1 VVDRS
6 LHPAGLRRGVTI
18 AVSLAAAL
26 ALGLTGVS
34 AASAATP
41 AGPTSYPGAVPSWA
55 TAVNDQGA
63 ADPAVTFEAE
73 IYLPLRNAA
82 AAQAL
87 ATVVST
93 PGVGYRAGLSAAQW
107 ISRFAPTKADSDA
120 TVDFLTSNGFTIT
133 AVPASREYVI
143 FRGTADQ
150 FDATFG
156 AGIHRYAHGGTSL
169 LAPSQVPTLP
179 ASIGS
184 KVSGLSL
191 DQARLLTHPDS
202 VKQGDIPGEPDIKT
216 FGRQTAAAPLINA
229 PCSTY
234 YGQKTATVPAAYD
247 GKTVYPTF
255 ICGYTPAQL
264 RSAYGISGLP
274 KSTNGAGQTVAII
287 DAYASPTIVSDV
299 NTYSAAL
306 GEPGLTSATY
316 QQIVPNKS
324 EFSDQEACQE
334 PSGWQSEQT
343 LDVESVHGLA
353 PGAKILY
360 VGGYN
365 CGGGL
370 DVAMS
375 KILDGNLSNIVS
387 NSYGNQG
394 EDVGADVIAGETNL
408 YLQAAGE
415 GIGLYFS
422 SGDSGDET
430 PNGLTPQPDFPA
442 SSPWVTAVGG
452 TSLGVD
458 NNGKIVAETGWGDQL
473 DKIVADPTKP
483 TGLSYKDPLPGSVYG
498 GGAGGGRST
507 VLAQP
512 SYQRGVVPSALA
524 QGMRVVPDIAALADP
539 YTGFLIGIS
548 PINDDSALTT
558 DAFQNQTF
566 GGTSLASP
574 LTAAQIALV
583 QQTTHSRIG
592 FANPTLYAI
601 DRILPASYRD
611 VKPSSGQL
619 ALAYTG
625 AVSGNSYLVSL
636 DLDTSLKTAVKYD
649 DVTGIGGVSFTLLSL
664 VGQGRH

>member
-1 VVDRS
+1 MVDRS
-6 LHPAGLRRGVTI
+6 LHPAGLRRGVTV

-55 TAVNDQGA
+55 TAANDQGA
-63 ADPAVTFEAE
+63 ADPAVTFEGE
-73 IYLPLRNAA
+73 LYLPLRNAA

-87 ATVVST
+87 ATIVST

-107 ISRFAPTKADSDA
+107 ISRFAPSKADSDA
-120 TVDFLTSNGFTIT
+120 LVGFLTGNGFTIS
-133 AVPASREYVI
+133 AVPASREYVV

-150 FDATFG
+150 FNATFG

-169 LAPSQVPTLP
+169 LAPSTVPSLP
-179 ASIGS
+179 ASIAG

-191 DQARLLTHPDS
+191 DQARLLTHPNS
-202 VKQGDIPGEPDIKT
+202 IKQGDLPGQAEPQN
-216 FGRQTAAAPLINA
+216 FGRQAQAAPLVTT
-229 PCSTY
+229 PCSNY
-234 YGQKTATVPAAYD
+234 YGEHTVTVPAAY
-247 GKTVYPTF
+247 GKTQYPTYN
-255 ICGYTPAQL
+255 CGYVPSQL

-274 KSTNGAGQTVAII
+274 ASQNGAGQTVAII

-316 QQIVPNKS
+316 QQIVPTP
-324 EFSDQEACQE
+324 DQFVDKEACQE
-334 PSGWQSEQT
+334 PSGWQPEQT

-375 KILDGNLSNIVS
+375 KVLDGNLSNIVS
-387 NSYGNQG
+387 NSYGDLG

-422 SGDSGDET
+422 SGDNGDET
-430 PNGLTPQPDFPA
+430 PNGLAAQPDFPA
-442 SSPWVTAVGG
+442 SSPWVTSVGG
-452 TSLGVD
+452 TSLGID
-458 NNGKIVAETGWGDQL
+458 QHGKIAMETGWGDTL
-473 DKIVADPTKP
+473 DKIVANPTAP
-483 TGLSYKDPLPGSVYG
+483 GGLGYIAPLPGVLFG

-507 VLAQP
+507 VFAQP
-512 SYQRGVVPSALA
+512 SYQHGVVPSTLA
-524 QGMRVVPDIAALADP
+524 QGKRVSPDIAALADP

-558 DAFQNQTF
+558 DPFTNATY

-574 LTAAQIALV
+574 MTAAMIALV
-583 QQTTHSRIG
+583 QQATHSTIG

-601 DRILPASYRD
+601 DRVLPAAFRD
-611 VKPSSGQL
+611 VKPQDPPA

-625 AVSGNSYLVSL
+625 RVSGNSYLVTL
-636 DLDTSLKTAVKYD
+636 NRDTSLATAAKYD
-649 DVTGIGGVSFTLLSL
+649 DVTGIGEVSFSLLTLL
-664 VGQGRH
+664 GQGRH